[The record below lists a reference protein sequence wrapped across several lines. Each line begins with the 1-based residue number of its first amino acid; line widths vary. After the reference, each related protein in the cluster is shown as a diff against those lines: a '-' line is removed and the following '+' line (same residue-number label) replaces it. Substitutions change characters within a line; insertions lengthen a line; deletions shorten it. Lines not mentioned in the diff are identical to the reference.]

1 MCIILPGRQQG
12 AMPPTHPGS
21 ATNCMHGKVGEH
33 WTAIEGIGE
42 DFILPRLPVN
52 ATNLAKK

>member
-1 MCIILPGRQQG
+1 
-12 AMPPTHPGS
+12 MPPTHPGS